1 MGGVC
6 DKITN
11 WRGPNRCVPMYG
23 HPASD
28 IAVFVANLFMI
39 GFAIEASLRGVD
51 SNEVCEYPLDSW
63 IAMQCFMM
71 VLLQII
77 APLLLIIPEK
87 PNVLSPM
94 MSFALFFAQWIILLI
109 GWVWVFSPSNCSYSA
124 PYLYGGAYWLV
135 VVYTLTIALESV
147 WYGRIY
153 YAFYKNNPN
162 RQMFEVKCDVCSCYA

>member
-1 MGGVC
+1 MC
-6 DKITN
+6 TD
-11 WRGPNRCVPMYG
+11 G
-23 HPASD
+23 HPCFRHSRLRCKLVYD
-28 IAVFVANLFMI
+28 R
-39 GFAIEASLRGVD
+39 FAIEAAPWWIVT
-51 SNEVCEYPLDSW
+51 VCEYPLDSW

-135 VVYTLTIALESV
+135 VVYTMTIAIESV

>member
-6 DKITN
+6 EKITN

-135 VVYTLTIALESV
+135 VVYTLTVALESV